1 MQGGAS
7 NALRELTA
15 LTNRQIWLT
24 LAMGARGLV
33 ACLES
38 MLIWP
43 LHWKILPICLPE
55 LFL

>member
-24 LAMGARGLV
+24 LVIGAIGV
-33 ACLES
+33 GCMFGIYAY
-38 MLIWP
+38 MA
-43 LHWKILPICLPE
+43 
-55 LFL
+55 